1 LFVLLIFV
9 ELLTITVYIY
19 VFSKLDI
26 FWLTALQNESKLRG
40 YAYYWQSANIGSL
53 HCSLYEY
60 ISNQNISIRQK
71 TIYSFSNAL
80 DLLLR
85 SQTSW
90 RFWNHYTMDVIRWS
104 FWGGIWCFTPL
115 STTFPLYRG
124 GECHVVIKKK
134 VHGRRCIT
142 PDASVECQTS

>member
-1 LFVLLIFV
+1 MH
-9 ELLTITVYIY
+9 TIDTQPTSDHST
-19 VFSKLDI
+19 VFSM
-26 FWLTALQNESKLRG
+26 
-40 YAYYWQSANIGSL
+40 NIYQTETYQFARRRFTRLVMRMDL
-53 HCSLYEY
+53 H
-60 ISNQNISIRQK
+60 
-71 TIYSFSNAL
+71 
-80 DLLLR
+80 LR

-104 FWGGIWCFTPL
+104 FWGWIWCFTPL